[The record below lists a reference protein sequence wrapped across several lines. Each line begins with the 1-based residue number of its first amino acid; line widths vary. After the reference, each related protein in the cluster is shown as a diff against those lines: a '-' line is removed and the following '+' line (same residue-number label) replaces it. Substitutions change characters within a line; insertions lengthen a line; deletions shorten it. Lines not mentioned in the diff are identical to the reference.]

1 MNISISIHMKMFLP
15 PDVYRRFKRFVPAW
29 GEYSALVMILQDEAI
44 AAAEK
49 VFIKNGRSKESARE
63 FYAAEILDDE
73 CTEAADLII
82 SGAYRSYASVLN
94 AFRLKALEDVAQ
106 SILDKFLES

>member
-1 MNISISIHMKMFLP
+1 MAGQRNPPGNFTRQKYLMMN
-15 PDVYRRFKRFVPAW
+15 
-29 GEYSALVMILQDEAI
+29 
-44 AAAEK
+44 
-49 VFIKNGRSKESARE
+49 
-63 FYAAEILDDE
+63 DE

>member
-1 MNISISIHMKMFLP
+1 MNSSISIHMKMFLP

-29 GEYSALVMILQDEAI
+29 GEYSALVIILQDEAI

-63 FYAAEILDDE
+63 FYTAEILDDE

-94 AFRLKALEDVAQ
+94 AFRLKALEDVSA
-106 SILDKFLES
+106 SIVRDYLDD